1 MLGRVSSSLCDHFY
15 CLTDAMAEAISS
27 QRVVKRSKIRVIHN
41 GIDIQSFVEQF
52 VDRAAERNALGIPQ
66 DAIVVGTVGRLTEI
80 KRQDV
85 LIRAFAKM
93 RLQYP
98 SAHLVLVGAGP
109 LLDELKGLSDSLGIS
124 PFVHFAGYQPH
135 SGRFLRIMD
144 VFVLSSRSEGMPQAV
159 LEASV
164 CELPVIA
171 SQVGGLPEVIEHD
184 VTGSLFAV
192 GDEDRL
198 AGFLCDLA
206 ANPSRRRRLG
216 RAARARVESRYS
228 IARMAGD
235 YHRDFLELLGHRG
248 ACTSNN
254 LQRQLATPVAAMEG
268 S

>member
-1 MLGRVSSSLCDHFY
+1 WLRVPAVVHTEHGQERYANRFQTRMLGRVSSSLCDHFY

-124 PFVHFAGYQPH
+124 PFVHF
-135 SGRFLRIMD
+135 
-144 VFVLSSRSEGMPQAV
+144 
-159 LEASV
+159 
-164 CELPVIA
+164 
-171 SQVGGLPEVIEHD
+171 
-184 VTGSLFAV
+184 
-192 GDEDRL
+192 
-198 AGFLCDLA
+198 
-206 ANPSRRRRLG
+206 
-216 RAARARVESRYS
+216 
-228 IARMAGD
+228 
-235 YHRDFLELLGHRG
+235 
-248 ACTSNN
+248 
-254 LQRQLATPVAAMEG
+254 
-268 S
+268 